1 MGKVDCIVIQGLDL
15 WFNSSDHL
23 PPHFHV
29 GKVGEYELRIYFLLC
44 TDQHLEYDR
53 KWGKEPTRKSL
64 ETLRDLAIQN
74 RVALL
79 DEWER
84 KVCLQ

>member
-1 MGKVDCIVIQGLDL
+1 MGRVECIAVDGLDL
-15 WFNSSDHL
+15 WFNSNDHL
-23 PPHFHV
+23 PPHFHARRR
-29 GKVGEYELRIYFLLC
+29 GEYELRIYFLVC
-44 TDQHLEYDR
+44 TAGHLEYDV
-53 KWGKEPTRKSL
+53 KWGKGSTSKVREQ
-64 ETLRDLAIQN
+64 LRDLAVQN